1 MKLLFAAI
9 ALFVNQLNA
18 AERAP
23 HLYVVA
29 KSGTVFRVIDQKQ
42 VGHIKLN
49 DKPPASI
56 MNVSFDPVANNLY
69 VVDAPY
75 LERGGVF
82 VIDGKSLRQ
91 KKFLPGVQYVVTT
104 AADSARQLE
113 VQFSDIAS
121 TNNALLIDR
130 ISLKPGKIWIEYPW
144 IDCLDVGKQPER
156 KQELLAEAKMLSEQF
171 YSHGCYSRDGK
182 TASQKFAQQSVSNLY
197 TFRQLEV
204 SKNDAPFVVATVS
217 VQEGECAMNAHKAIC
232 WPWQLSK
239 KSRAELI
246 DLASGEIRKV
256 PQNDKDAPI
265 GPANIFSVGTDF
277 LVLQVGNN
285 STDFKYYIASES
297 TNWDLKAYDAL
308 NKIRGEWLVGMYEI
322 EK

>member
-9 ALFVNQLNA
+9 MLFVNQLYA

-29 KSGTVFRVIDQKQ
+29 KSGAVFHVLDQKQ
-42 VGHIKLN
+42 VGYIKPN
-49 DKPPASI
+49 DKPAASI

-75 LERGGVF
+75 LERGGMF
-82 VIDGKSLRQ
+82 VIDAKSFRQ
-91 KKFLPGVQYVVTT
+91 KKFLPRVQHVITS

-113 VQFSDIAS
+113 VQYIDNANP
-121 TNNALLIDR
+121 NNPSVIDR
-130 ISLKPGKIWIEYPW
+130 TSLKLGKTWIEYPW
-144 IDCLDVGKQPER
+144 VYCLDVSKQPER
-156 KQELLAEAKMLSEQF
+156 KQELLAEAKKLSRKL
-171 YSHGCYSRDGK
+171 YSQGCYSRNGK
-182 TASQKFAQQSVSNLY
+182 SASQQFIQQSSSLY
-197 TFRQLEV
+197 TFRQIGA
-204 SKNDAPFVVATVS
+204 SKFNAPFAVATIS
-217 VQEGECAMNAHKAIC
+217 VQGGECAMNAVKAIC

-239 KSRAELI
+239 KFRAELI

-256 PQNDKDAPI
+256 PQNDEDAPN

-285 STDFKYYIASES
+285 SKDFTYYIASES

-308 NKIRGEWLVGMYEI
+308 NKIKGEWLVGMYEI
-322 EK
+322 EE